1 MDLEQALRTVNT
13 RLHLPGTSTATLAQ
27 QVRGLAAPAH
37 LRIWPVDELDGGA
50 VLRPADVLLAL
61 AVATRPRYEADVHDA
76 HAQWA
81 LLRYL
86 GVFDIDGRDIALS
99 PAGRRIVGNQRRV
112 FSEEM
117 GIGFAVCLAR
127 RWSVIGTSTPG
138 SVMVLDVDVLLDPAG
153 GGAFLPAVTVG
164 SRRPDYVL
172 VNADAGQVRLA
183 LLECKGTKIRSY
195 VPRQLAAASE
205 QLADLRIDGVELPG
219 LAVGSLLANDTVE
232 YFAVQRQPDPTGSQG
247 DSFPAHGDVLHPWTL
262 EDLPAAASYW
272 SDPFIVRAVDP
283 FGSAA
288 EARSRISAPREP
300 GEVLAAPVLA
310 ASWGVLADLAGNDVA
325 VRRWA
330 DAAERVVPRRPR
342 PRDEFAA
349 PDGSLIRGVSNIVTL
364 PGGRLEVV
372 LGVLDYIDDALSNGD
387 SDDILRAQRTSAA
400 NRGRIQRAAEVD
412 VSAGVIAHG
421 DDGSVLLL
429 RPG

>member
-1 MDLEQALRTVNT
+1 MDLEQALRTVST
-13 RLHLPGTSTATLAQ
+13 HLHLPGTSNAKLAQ

-37 LRIWPVDELDGGA
+37 RDLWPVDELDGGA

-127 RWSVIGTSTPG
+127 RWSVVETSTPG
-138 SVMVLDVDVLLDPAG
+138 SVMVLDVDVLLDQASG
-153 GGAFLPAVTVG
+153 GMSLPEVTVG

-172 VNADAGQVRLA
+172 VNAGAGQVRLA

-195 VPRQLAAASE
+195 VPRQLASASE
-205 QLADLRIDGVELPG
+205 QLGDFRVGGVQLPG

-232 YFAVQRQPDPTGSQG
+232 YFAVQRLPDSNGSG
-247 DSFPAHGDVLHPWTL
+247 SDRPAHGDVLHPWTL
-262 EDLPAAASYW
+262 EDLPAETSYR
-272 SDPFIVRAVDP
+272 SDPFVVRAVDP
-283 FGSAA
+283 FDSAA
-288 EARSRISAPREP
+288 EARTRTSALREP
-300 GEVLAAPVLA
+300 GEILTAPVLA

-330 DAAERVVPRRPR
+330 DAAERVVPRGPR

-349 PDGSLIRGVSNIVTL
+349 PDGSTIRGVSNIVTL

-372 LGVLDYIDDALSNGD
+372 LGVLDYVDDALTNGN
-387 SDDILRAQRTSAA
+387 SDDILRAQRASAA
-400 NRGRIQRAAEVD
+400 DRLRMQRATEVD
-412 VSAGVIAHG
+412 VSEGVIAHG
-421 DDGSVLLL
+421 DDGAVLLL
-429 RPG
+429 RPS